1 MYRYSC
7 NNVSYTQVL
16 YFKSFGIYHLK
27 KKTNSNRFKISFS
40 MKEIRTSYLEIESFY
55 LLKVFSFFHMT
66 IILFLSL
73 CRYLGFTNIV
83 LHI

>member
-7 NNVSYTQVL
+7 NNLFYIQVL
-16 YFKSFGIYHLK
+16 YFKSFSIYYL
-27 KKTNSNRFKISFS
+27 KKTNSNRFKIPFS
-40 MKEIRTSYLEIESFY
+40 MKEIRTSYLEIESFD

-73 CRYLGFTNIV
+73 CRYLGLLT
-83 LHI
+83 